1 MTRNSCV
8 KFYASNARTLLGVH
22 RKSHVHEFMYEFIF
36 SMNSYMNSYMKC
48 LPGRFLAHLNSF
60 HEIMPDMLE
69 FGLFFMGEIILS

>member
-1 MTRNSCV
+1 
-8 KFYASNARTLLGVH
+8 
-22 RKSHVHEFMYEFIF
+22 MYEFIF